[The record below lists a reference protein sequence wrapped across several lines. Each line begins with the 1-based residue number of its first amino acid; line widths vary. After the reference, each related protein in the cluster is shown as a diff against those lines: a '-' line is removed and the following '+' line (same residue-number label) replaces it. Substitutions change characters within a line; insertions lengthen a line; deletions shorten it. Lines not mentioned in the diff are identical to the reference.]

1 MSHVLFRHS
10 CRSTKRRTPAHR
22 FGSSGP
28 CPLSVRQS
36 IHRPTSSCDFPLFFL
51 TSGCVRVI
59 FSHALSKRSHLSDAQ
74 IASEKSTRSANGRR
88 PKSSGPLRPHWP
100 PTNRTPLQRATIT
113 ACDTSIADFVEV
125 HGEVKIIAH
134 FYNGDVNTEQVHVT
148 SGSTISSAVF
158 RDGGFNAIEDHMV
171 SVSQGRAA

>member
-1 MSHVLFRHS
+1 MCYFVTVAVPQSAEHQLIGLVPRGLALYRCDNPSIAQHLPAIFRS
-10 CRSTKRRTPAHR
+10 
-22 FGSSGP
+22 
-28 CPLSVRQS
+28 
-36 IHRPTSSCDFPLFFL
+36 FFL
-51 TSGCVRVI
+51 TSGMCSCDL
-59 FSHALSKRSHLSDAQ
+59 FSRAIEAESPERRTDRLRKKYAKRQWSTAKIERA
-74 IASEKSTRSANGRR
+74 IASTLAAHKPNSAPAGYDNR
-88 PKSSGPLRPHWP
+88 LRH
-100 PTNRTPLQRATIT
+100 L
-113 ACDTSIADFVEV
+113 IADFVEV